1 MNPIGAIAR
10 LSTLAA
16 LAVLAAAPVYGQ
28 GRTYEPVVPQGISE
42 QRVEPAGELAQPS
55 RTASVPPRLVQNR
68 TRAQSDADARH
79 CLTASSNKDI
89 HRCAQR
95 YLPASARAA
104 TVRRA
109 SVKAPAPKAAA
120 RPAVEISRSTEIV
133 KPGPP
138 RPGDA
143 AKAAEIV
150 KPMDVTKP
158 GGTPRAIEPAP
169 KAADAGKGKATPST
183 SAGASPT
190 PPAVL
195 PKLPPMGSAADPTAA
210 PARK

>member
-10 LSTLAA
+10 FSTLAA
-16 LAVLAAAPVYGQ
+16 LALVAAAPVYGQ
-28 GRTYEPVVPQGISE
+28 GRTYEPVIPRGIPD
-42 QRVEPAGELAQPS
+42 QRVEPAGELAQPAIS
-55 RTASVPPRLVQNR
+55 APVPPRLVQNR
-68 TRAQSDADARH
+68 AKAQNDADARH
-79 CLTASSNKDI
+79 CLTATSNRDI

-95 YLPASARAA
+95 YLPASAGAA

-109 SVKAPAPKAAA
+109 SAKAPALKAAA
-120 RPAVEISRSTEIV
+120 QPAVEISRSTEIV
-133 KPGPP
+133 KSGPP

-158 GGTPRAIEPAP
+158 GGTPKPVESAP
-169 KAADAGKGKATPST
+169 KAVDAGKSKPAPA
-183 SAGASPT
+183 AGAAPT
-190 PPAVL
+190 PPSVG

-210 PARK
+210 PAKK

>member
-10 LSTLAA
+10 LCTLAA
-16 LAVLAAAPVYGQ
+16 LAFVAAAPVYGQ
-28 GRTYEPVVPQGISE
+28 GRTYDPVIPRGIPD
-42 QRVEPAGELAQPS
+42 QRVEPAGELSQPA
-55 RTASVPPRLVQNR
+55 TFAPVPPRLVQNR

-79 CLTASSNKDI
+79 CLSATSNKDI

-95 YLPASARAA
+95 YLPRSARAA

-109 SVKAPAPKAAA
+109 SAKAPAPKVASK
-120 RPAVEISRSTEIV
+120 PAVEISRSTEIV

-150 KPMDVTKP
+150 KPIDVTKP
-158 GGTPRAIEPAP
+158 GGTARLVETPP
-169 KAADAGKGKATPST
+169 KAADAGKARGAPAT
-183 SAGASPT
+183 SAGA
-190 PPAVL
+190 PPAPSIV